1 MVCCKRRLSFVLFCQ
16 CCITFFFGF
25 ELLQL
30 LWLSGHHSAVQV
42 NSISYTKELTSLQV
56 TLFNV
61 IIKKHK
67 GYGSGKNVSV
77 KDLPPNVALWWTGV
91 SSWTFK
97 CIRQCCRRWMWPM
110 TNMSCYCHWC
120 IRVSPYLSDFC
131 TQSITFTTRTDR
143 LPFSNETL
151 RTSSLQSVDVP
162 PHPTPPTHPRWHAS
176 TWLRHEYLYGHRLIL
191 RVVRDREIMHVYM
204 FVYIVMISTCRSA
217 CVEVTLAPPLVS
229 RYIVKQR
236 A

>member
-61 IIKKHK
+61 IDTKNTKVMVVVKMWVWKICLPTWPCDGQVWVLGPSNVLGNAVEDECDQWLTCPATATDVLESVLIYQTFAHSQLLSRQEQIDCLFPMKHW
-67 GYGSGKNVSV
+67 GL
-77 KDLPPNVALWWTGV
+77 LPYSLWMCP
-91 SSWTFK
+91 S
-97 CIRQCCRRWMWPM
+97 
-110 TNMSCYCHWC
+110 
-120 IRVSPYLSDFC
+120 
-131 TQSITFTTRTDR
+131 
-143 LPFSNETL
+143 
-151 RTSSLQSVDVP
+151 
-162 PHPTPPTHPRWHAS
+162 TPPTHPRWHAS

>member
-77 KDLPPNVALWWTGV
+77 KDLPPNVAL
-91 SSWTFK
+91 
-97 CIRQCCRRWMWPM
+97 
-110 TNMSCYCHWC
+110 
-120 IRVSPYLSDFC
+120 
-131 TQSITFTTRTDR
+131 
-143 LPFSNETL
+143 
-151 RTSSLQSVDVP
+151 
-162 PHPTPPTHPRWHAS
+162 
-176 TWLRHEYLYGHRLIL
+176 
-191 RVVRDREIMHVYM
+191 
-204 FVYIVMISTCRSA
+204 
-217 CVEVTLAPPLVS
+217 
-229 RYIVKQR
+229 
-236 A
+236 